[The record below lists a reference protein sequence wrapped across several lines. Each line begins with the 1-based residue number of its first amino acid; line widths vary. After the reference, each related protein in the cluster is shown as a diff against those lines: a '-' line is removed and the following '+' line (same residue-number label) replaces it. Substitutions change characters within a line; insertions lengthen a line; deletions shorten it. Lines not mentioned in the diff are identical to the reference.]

1 MIDENENTFIVVN
14 EAGEEILCDILFTFD
29 NNENGKSYVV
39 YTDNSKDEVDGKIK
53 VFASIIDKSENG
65 ETILKSIETQK
76 EWQII
81 EATLSTVIDEVNKI
95 DE

>member
-1 MIDENENTFIVVN
+1 MINPNENTFTVINDEGKEVV
-14 EAGEEILCDILFTFD
+14 CDILFTFD
-29 NNENGKSYVV
+29 YADTGKSYIV

-81 EATLSTVIDEVNKI
+81 ETTLSTVIDEVNKI